1 MVLLK
6 YMSGKQ
12 KLRLLI
18 PFLSIFLFSCESEY
32 TKVTKA
38 ELDKG
43 VRYDSLFFGINLG
56 QPKQEF
62 FEICW
67 DLHKQGVLTNSTRDN
82 YVQYNL
88 NKDFPKIQMHFYPEA
103 DAENIISEMDII
115 FDYSGW
121 SPWNEKY
128 SSDSLMPV
136 IIDTLEAW
144 YPGNK
149 FFDVQ
154 LENEVDIS
162 VKIDG
167 NRRIAVRRKDDRFVQ
182 AKITDLT
189 SEINE

>member
-18 PFLSIFLFSCESEY
+18 PILCFAIFSCESEY
-32 TKVTKA
+32 TKITKA
-38 ELDKG
+38 ELAKG
-43 VRYDSLFFGINLG
+43 ERYDSLFFGINLG
-56 QPKQEF
+56 QPKKEF

-67 DLHKQGVLTNSTRDN
+67 DLHRKGVLTNSTRDN
-82 YVQYNL
+82 YVQYDL
-88 NKDFPKIQMHFYPEA
+88 NNEFPKIQMHFYPDT
-103 DAENIISEMDII
+103 DAQNMISEMDVI

-136 IIDTLEAW
+136 ILDTLEAW

-149 FFDVQ
+149 FFDVE
-154 LENEVDIS
+154 LENEVEIS

-167 NRRIAVRRKDDRFVQ
+167 NRRIAVRRQDDRFVQ

-189 SEINE
+189 KEIKK

>member
-1 MVLLK
+1 
-6 YMSGKQ
+6 MSGKQ

-18 PFLSIFLFSCESEY
+18 PILSVLIFSCESEY

-38 ELDKG
+38 EIAKG
-43 VRYDSLFFGINLG
+43 TRYDSLFFGISLG
-56 QPKQEF
+56 QNKKEF
-62 FEICW
+62 FEACW
-67 DLHKQGVLTNSTRDN
+67 NLHREGILTNSTQGN

-88 NKDFPKIQMHFYPEA
+88 NKEFPKIQMHFYPDT
-103 DAENIISEMDII
+103 DAKNLITEMDVM

-136 IIDTLEAW
+136 VMDTLEVW

-149 FFDVQ
+149 FFSVE
-154 LENEVDIS
+154 LENEVSIW

-167 NRRIAVRRKDDRFVQ
+167 NRRIAVRKKDDQFVQ

-189 SEINE
+189 TEISE

>member
-1 MVLLK
+1 
-6 YMSGKQ
+6 MSGKQ

>member
-1 MVLLK
+1 
-6 YMSGKQ
+6 
-12 KLRLLI
+12 
-18 PFLSIFLFSCESEY
+18 
-32 TKVTKA
+32 
-38 ELDKG
+38 
-43 VRYDSLFFGINLG
+43 
-56 QPKQEF
+56 
-62 FEICW
+62 
-67 DLHKQGVLTNSTRDN
+67 
-82 YVQYNL
+82 
-88 NKDFPKIQMHFYPEA
+88 
-103 DAENIISEMDII
+103 MDII